1 MQLQITVHR
10 QNYWLTLSQL
20 IIYCCNQFIYELPDL
35 LLQKY
40 YEHFGN
46 AEYVEGKAQADR
58 SSSRG
63 TLQKECRLNKLNH
76 VELQVQVEET
86 LCMEHY

>member
-1 MQLQITVHR
+1 MQLQITVHKL
-10 QNYWLTLSQL
+10 NYWLTLSWKLFTVVFINQL
-20 IIYCCNQFIYELPDL
+20 IYELPDL
-35 LLQKY
+35 PLQKY

-63 TLQKECRLNKLNH
+63 MLQKECRLNKLNH
-76 VELQVQVEET
+76 VE
-86 LCMEHY
+86 